1 MLSIYNFLKVKL
13 CYRTYWKQWLAFLA
27 ICFLV
32 FACSD
37 DSSDNNSG
45 QLELA
50 GTYISI
56 SGDEC
61 GVALEFECDNT
72 LTITSTQ
79 FSATDLDPS
88 TGCQSGPTRNFG
100 GYEITPSESNTI
112 EGEFL
117 STAID
122 GIFSFNRSSGIINL
136 YFDESGCLITETW
149 QKE

>member
-1 MLSIYNFLKVKL
+1 MYDMKKL
-13 CYRTYWKQWLAFLA
+13 TILLF
-27 ICFLV
+27 IPIV
-32 FACSD
+32 FACGD
-37 DSSDNNSG
+37 DSSDNNSD

-56 SGDEC
+56 TGDEC
-61 GVALEFECDNT
+61 GVAFEFECDDT

-88 TGCQSGPTRNFG
+88 SGCQSGPTRNFG
-100 GYEITPSESNTI
+100 GYEITLSESNTI

-122 GIFSFNRSSGIINL
+122 GIFSFNRSSGILNL
-136 YFDESGCLITETW
+136 YFDQSGCLITETW

>member
-1 MLSIYNFLKVKL
+1 MKKL
-13 CYRTYWKQWLAFLA
+13 IILLFISLA
-27 ICFLV
+27 

-37 DSSDNNSG
+37 DSSDNNSD
-45 QLELA
+45 QLDLA

-56 SGDEC
+56 SGDDC
-61 GVALEFECDNT
+61 GGAWEFECDNI

-117 STAID
+117 STAFD
-122 GIFSFNRSSGIINL
+122 GIFSFNRSSGILNL

>member
-1 MLSIYNFLKVKL
+1 MKKL
-13 CYRTYWKQWLAFLA
+13 IILLFISLA
-27 ICFLV
+27 

-37 DSSDNNSG
+37 DSSDNNSD
-45 QLELA
+45 QLDLA

-56 SGDEC
+56 SGDDC
-61 GVALEFECDNT
+61 GVAWEFECENT

-79 FSATDLDPS
+79 ISATDLDPS

-100 GYEITPSESNTI
+100 GYEITPAEPNII

-122 GIFSFNRSSGIINL
+122 GYFSFNSSSGILNL
-136 YFDESGCLITETW
+136 YFDESGCWITETW

>member
-1 MLSIYNFLKVKL
+1 MKKL
-13 CYRTYWKQWLAFLA
+13 ITLLFIALA
-27 ICFLV
+27 

-37 DSSDNNSG
+37 DSSDNNSD
-45 QLELA
+45 QLDLI
-50 GTYISI
+50 GTYMSI
-56 SGDEC
+56 SGDDC
-61 GVALEFECDNT
+61 GGAWEFECDNT

-100 GYEITPSESNTI
+100 GYEITLTNSNTI

-117 STAID
+117 STAFD
-122 GIFSFNRSSGIINL
+122 GIFSFNRSSGILNL
-136 YFDESGCLITETW
+136 YFDESGCLITENW